1 MDRLSRS
8 AEPSVIIHMSLNR
21 SPFVCL
27 ALFVCA
33 ACVMTAG
40 CEREDQQI
48 HTYVAPKDPPEVK
61 PVEWAL
67 PGGWR
72 EVRAGQMQFA
82 TFAVDPEHSDA
93 AMSVLALPRESNE
106 LTPNVN
112 RWEGQLGLPM
122 SSPEAAQKLATHL
135 DLDGGIHADVI
146 DLSGTNQRSEQK
158 EPQRLISAIVPHGTL
173 TWFFTLKGPPE
184 IVANQKGNF
193 DAFVRSLKFKAGSDE
208 PPDESHPQLAMAAGL
223 AAAGA
228 TRDDHEH
235 HEGDGH
241 DHGPAAPVAEKV
253 NWGALPAGWT
263 EDPSPRTMR
272 VHTLLVEEGGKKGEV
287 IVTRFPQDGVGPL
300 LQNIN
305 RWRGQVG
312 LEPTDD
318 PKSTP
323 ARDLVVFGERGA
335 AFDMEGPAKD
345 GQPAKRQIVAMTAQA
360 GNFWFI
366 RFVGPKEL
374 IDAQQKPF
382 EKLLN
387 DARFAGVDSVAPGAP
402 PASAAIQP
410 PSTQPSGSPR

>member
-1 MDRLSRS
+1 
-8 AEPSVIIHMSLNR
+8 
-21 SPFVCL
+21 
-27 ALFVCA
+27 
-33 ACVMTAG
+33 
-40 CEREDQQI
+40 
-48 HTYVAPKDPPEVK
+48 
-61 PVEWAL
+61 
-67 PGGWR
+67 
-72 EVRAGQMQFA
+72 
-82 TFAVDPEHSDA
+82 
-93 AMSVLALPRESNE
+93 MSVLALPRESNE

-122 SSPEAAQKLATHL
+122 SSPETAHKLATHL

-146 DLSGTNQRSEQK
+146 DLTGTNQRSEHK

-184 IVANQKGNF
+184 VVANQKANF
-193 DAFVRSLKFKAGSDE
+193 DSFVRSLKFKAGSDQPPEE
-208 PPDESHPQLAMAAGL
+208 PHPQLAIATG
-223 AAAGA
+223 AAAA
-228 TRDDHEH
+228 ASAAEDDHEH

-241 DHGPAAPVAEKV
+241 DHGPTAPVAEKV
-253 NWGALPAGWT
+253 SWGALPAGWT

-272 VHTLLVEEGGKKGEV
+272 VHTLLVEDGGKKGEV
-287 IVTRFPQDGVGPL
+287 IVTRFPQNGVGPL

-387 DARFAGVDSVAPGAP
+387 DARFASVE
-402 PASAAIQP
+402 PAVPSATQP
-410 PSTQPSGSPR
+410 SSTQPSGSPR

>member
-1 MDRLSRS
+1 M
-8 AEPSVIIHMSLNR
+8 IIQMSLNR
-21 SPFVCL
+21 LRFVCL
-27 ALFVCA
+27 ALFVST

-48 HTYVAPKDPPEVK
+48 HTYVAPKDAPEVK
-61 PVEWAL
+61 PVAWSL
-67 PGGWR
+67 PSGWR

-82 TFAVDPEHSDA
+82 AFAVDPEHSDA
-93 AMSVLALPRESNE
+93 TLSVLALPREQNE

-112 RWEGQLGLPM
+112 RWEGQLGLPP
-122 SSPEAAQKLATHL
+122 SSPEAAHHLATHL
-135 DLDGGIHADVI
+135 DLEGGIHADVI
-146 DLSGTNQRSEQK
+146 DLTGTNQRSEQK

-173 TWFFTLKGPPE
+173 TWFFTLKGSPDV
-184 IVANQKGNF
+184 VANQKANF
-193 DAFVRSLKFKAGSDE
+193 DAFVRSLKFKAGSDRE
-208 PPDESHPQLAMAAGL
+208 PEEPHPQLAMAAGP
-223 AAAGA
+223 AAAA
-228 TRDDHEH
+228 KDDHEH

-241 DHGPAAPVAEKV
+241 DHGPPVKAAEKV

-263 EDPSPRTMR
+263 EDPAPRTMR
-272 VHTLLVEEGGKKGEV
+272 VHTLLVEEGGKEGEV
-287 IVTRFPQDGVGPL
+287 IVTRFPQNGVGPL

-305 RWRGQVG
+305 RWRSQVG
-312 LEPTDD
+312 LDPTDD
-318 PKSTP
+318 PKTAP
-323 ARDLVVFGERGA
+323 ARDLTVMGERGA

-387 DARFAGVDSVAPGAP
+387 DARFAGVEPAAP
-402 PASAAIQP
+402 AATEP
-410 PSTQPSGSPR
+410 SSTQPSGSPR